1 MPVRPRSRRAALRAV
16 LLAVGLALAAYA
28 LVRNGADLREALTRL
43 TPWSLVAGLLAV
55 LVGAFCSLLSWR
67 ALLTDLGSPLP
78 LAPAVRVFFLSQL
91 GKYVPGS
98 VWTVVSQM
106 ELAREHGVPRSR
118 SGTVGLLTLALSLAA
133 GLLAAVV
140 ALPFAAGDALSRYWW
155 AFLPVPLLLVA
166 LHPRTANPLLDRLLR
181 LARRGGLERPLSGRG
196 VTLAL
201 AWAVAAWV
209 AYGVQ
214 AWVLAVDLDADPA
227 TTLPLAVGGFALAWT
242 AGFLFVVAP
251 AGAGVR
257 EVALVVALAPALG
270 ADEALLVALVS
281 RALMTAGDLLWAGA
295 AVVAARRHGSVLPV
309 DEPVP

>member
-55 LVGAFCSLLSWR
+55 LLGAFCSLLSWR

-209 AYGVQ
+209 AYGVKV
-214 AWVLAVDLDADPA
+214 WVLAVDLDADPV

-281 RALMTAGDLLWAGA
+281 RALMTAGDLVWAGA